1 MFPTTCF
8 PQAFHVKSFQ
18 RYEIFLFFLAT
29 LLFFPKICVPLQST
43 SQKKDEAGE
52 IKFDFGEMAEWSN
65 AAVLKTV
72 DLNGS
77 GGSNPSLSAIN
88 AENQQIIKQTPNFTP
103 KNVKLGVFILF
114 KTNHIRSENNLIKNR
129 TNEKNNQ
136 FIFRKISYLCSK

>member
-1 MFPTTCF
+1 MCYNF
-8 PQAFHVKSFQ
+8 
-18 RYEIFLFFLAT
+18 AT
-29 LLFFPKICVPLQST
+29 FVLYLDVITLIYRENRLT
-43 SQKKDEAGE
+43 SSE
-52 IKFDFGEMAEWSN
+52 
-65 AAVLKTV
+65 T
-72 DLNGS
+72 
-77 GGSNPSLSAIN
+77 SLSAIN

>member
-1 MFPTTCF
+1 MVSKNIHTFAL
-8 PQAFHVKSFQ
+8 AFNKEAVRLRK
-18 RYEIFLFFLAT
+18 
-29 LLFFPKICVPLQST
+29 LLS
-43 SQKKDEAGE
+43 
-52 IKFDFGEMAEWSN
+52 GEMVEWSIT
-65 AAVLKTV
+65 AVLKTAV
-72 DLNGS
+72 LRGT